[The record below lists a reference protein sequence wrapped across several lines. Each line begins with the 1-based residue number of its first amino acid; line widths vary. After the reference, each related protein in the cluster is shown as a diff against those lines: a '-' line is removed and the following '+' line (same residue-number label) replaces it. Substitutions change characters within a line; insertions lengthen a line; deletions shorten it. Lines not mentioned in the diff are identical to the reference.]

1 MSLLEPKELKLVVTM
16 LQRQRIALSKS
27 LETIQDEKQRSDLA
41 ATLKLLDSALN
52 KLATGTAKPPI
63 QSPISPAPPTK
74 KPIKRREPIA
84 FADALVL
91 VADDSIDS
99 MMMLRGVLADLGIKK
114 IDSVKDGREALNA
127 LQNKS
132 PAYDLVL
139 CDWDMPEVNGLE
151 VRKQIKQLAKFQDT
165 HFMMVTSVTE
175 AAKIREAIGQGITD
189 YIIKPIDAALLERK
203 IRAALGWD
211 PSEDEKPTTQAE

>member
-1 MSLLEPKELKLVVTM
+1 MALLEPKELRLVVTM
-16 LQRQRIALSKS
+16 LQRQRVALTKS
-27 LETIQDEKQRSDLA
+27 LESSQDDKQRDDLA

-52 KLATGTAKPPI
+52 KLAASANKPP
-63 QSPISPAPPTK
+63 QPPASPAT
-74 KPIKRREPIA
+74 PIKKVVKRKEPIP
-84 FADALVL
+84 FAEALVL

-127 LQNKS
+127 LQNNT

-139 CDWDMPEVNGLE
+139 CDWDMPEVSGLE

-175 AAKIREAIGQGITD
+175 AAKIREAIGQGIAD
-189 YIIKPIDAALLERK
+189 YIIKPIDASLLERK
-203 IRAALGWD
+203 IRSALGWD
-211 PSEDEKPTTQAE
+211 LQEEKPAP